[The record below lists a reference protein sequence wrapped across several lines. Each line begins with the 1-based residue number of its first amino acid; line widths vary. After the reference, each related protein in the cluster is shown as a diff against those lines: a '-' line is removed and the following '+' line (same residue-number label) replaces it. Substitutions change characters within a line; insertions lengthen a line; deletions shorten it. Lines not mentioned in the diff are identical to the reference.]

1 MSMWL
6 PLAPSIWQLL
16 EWLLWKA
23 CKDYLACQQQTRF
36 FFFFILFQVS
46 QSEFQL
52 FVYSDLDISRF
63 VNHIACSRGYQP
75 GGSQLH
81 FALFLGPLFSAL
93 RRNPKNVSKGWGS
106 NGQTVM
112 ASPPFFS
119 NRRKFHRFFFDV
131 QWILWYCRGWW
142 VGESFT
148 YYIAFFVFFM
158 YYEIS
163 LYEISPQ

>member
-1 MSMWL
+1 MIALEGLQRL
-6 PLAPSIWQLL
+6 PCLPTTNSI
-16 EWLLWKA
+16 
-23 CKDYLACQQQTRF
+23 F
-36 FFFFILFQVS
+36 FFSFC
-46 QSEFQL
+46 
-52 FVYSDLDISRF
+52 SRF
-63 VNHIACSRGYQP
+63 HNQNSNSLCIVIWISHVLWIILHAVGGYQP

-163 LYEISPQ
+163 LYEISPR